1 MAAEIK
7 HVLLCPRCQEG
18 ITSSSRVLDCP
29 KCGYSLGAQ
38 TGVQAYQPPFT
49 LTEQKTKLNASDI
62 DHLEAVLG
70 LSVDKSAAILNDAFL
85 ILETLTGKKVKIE
98 DIRVLVEIGLR
109 IGKVSEAFDGL
120 IRAGGKHVPSYYVHH
135 QEQQQQ
141 KKQENKNESTQENA
155 GGKPP
160 PAPLFKDTN

>member
-1 MAAEIK
+1 MAVEVK

-18 ITSSSRVLDCP
+18 ITSNSRVLDCP
-29 KCGYSLGAQ
+29 KCGYALGAQ
-38 TGVQAYQPPFT
+38 TGSQRYEPPYT

-62 DHLEAVLG
+62 EHMEAVLG

-85 ILETLTGKKVKIE
+85 ILETLTGKNVKIE
-98 DIRVLVEIGLR
+98 DIRPLIEIGLR
-109 IGKVSEAFDGL
+109 IGKVAEAFDGF

-135 QEQQQQ
+135 QEQQQ
-141 KKQENKNESTQENA
+141 KKQEQKNESTQENV

-160 PAPLFKDTN
+160 PVPLFENTD